1 MLTLRLITSLLYDC
15 SDKEQEIR
23 LETEF
28 ARALRQFNDSLKIVS
43 RSLATVG

>member
-28 ARALRQFNDSLKIVS
+28 ARARKQFHDSLIPVS
-43 RSLATVG
+43 RSLGFVG